1 MKYRKITPRLWGDE
15 RFRQLSRPR
24 PSGQWLWLYLLTGP
38 HTTAIPG
45 LFAAGEAGLT
55 EALGWS
61 LSAFRAAW
69 LEIERA
75 GMARADWRARV
86 VWIPKA
92 LLYNEPENPNVV
104 KGWAMQLR
112 ELPECD
118 LSREAAASIAAYLI
132 PKGPAWLEA
141 WTTSAKP
148 FAKPFSQESTE
159 GSAKGFGKSG
169 AVAGAVTGTGTGERD
184 SLPLP
189 PLSSGRPTDGRP
201 PSRKAVNLPWAQ
213 P

>member
-1 MKYRKITPRLWGDE
+1 MRYRKITTRLWGDE
-15 RFRQLSRPR
+15 RFRDLSRAQPN
-24 PSGQWLWLYLLTGP
+24 GQTLWLYLLTGP

-61 LSAFRAAW
+61 LATFRKAW

-104 KGWAMQLR
+104 KGWATQLR

-118 LSREAAASIAAYLI
+118 LTRAAATAIAGYLK
-132 PKGPAWLEA
+132 PKGPSWLEA
-141 WTTSAKP
+141 WTIP
-148 FAKPFSQESTE
+148 FAKPSSEESTK

-169 AVAGAVTGTGTGERD
+169 AGAVTGAVTGAGERD
-184 SLPLP
+184 SLPPP
-189 PLSSGRPTDGRP
+189 PLSPSRSPNGP
-201 PSRKAVNLPWAQ
+201 PSRLHPNRAWEPQ